1 MLSVQP
7 GAILLSLSP
16 RPSVPLPLQ
25 AQARAQLVQF
35 WLGPVLRSVGAI
47 QLTGDTSHWPELK
60 QPFLKIIII
69 ILAFN
74 SFLLQQLF

>member
-7 GAILLSLSP
+7 GAILLSLSPLSLP

-35 WLGPVLRSVGAI
+35 WSRPVSRSVGAT
-47 QLTGDTSHWPELK
+47 QLTGGTSHWPELK
-60 QPFLKIIII
+60 QPFFKKIIII
-69 ILAFN
+69 ILAFK
-74 SFLLQQLF
+74 L